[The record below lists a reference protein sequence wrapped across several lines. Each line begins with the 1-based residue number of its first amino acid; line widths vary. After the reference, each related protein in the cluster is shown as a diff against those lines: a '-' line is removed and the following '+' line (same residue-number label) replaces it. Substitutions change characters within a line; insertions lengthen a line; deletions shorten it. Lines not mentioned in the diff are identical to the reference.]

1 MDNKEHIIEN
11 ESPTLPE
18 QQPSSLTYKEV
29 WETLSKVD
37 VSAYTKKAEGKF
49 GNYIPWH
56 YARAIL
62 SHFYPQYRVIWLPS
76 EKFEDQTMM
85 LHCRVEIDH
94 LSQPCWLPVYNDKYH
109 AIANPNADDIQDNMQ
124 RCMVKCMAYF
134 GLGMQVFHNGS
145 GTPEELELENP
156 NATSKE
162 QLAKALVLID
172 KLEIQDEKPKPKK

>member
-1 MDNKEHIIEN
+1 MMYNHDSEPLQIETAE
-11 ESPTLPE
+11 ESN
-18 QQPSSLTYKEV
+18 LTYKEV

-76 EKFEDQTMM
+76 EKFEDGTMM

-94 LSQPCWLPVYNDKYH
+94 LSQARSKHVYDNNYN

-162 QLAKALVLID
+162 LLAKALVLID
-172 KLEIQDEKPKPKK
+172 KLEIQDEKPKSKK